1 MLVEIHEVSGRALK
15 QLTPTLET
23 A

>member
-15 QLTPTLET
+15 QLTPTSET